1 MKADLLAGCLIFAGA
16 IALYA
21 FGGLPPLGG
30 PGGNRAAAFWPT
42 LMLGLLALLG
52 ATLAVQSFLTQTRSS
67 SVPLPTESAP
77 STVARNVCALLTY
90 MPALFLLGF
99 YVSAFAF
106 ALMLPPL
113 LGSVGWRRSALFAVA
128 LTAIVWAVFGA
139 ALRIDLPAG
148 YLVEAWRAQVGRGG

>member
-1 MKADLLAGCLIFAGA
+1 MKADLLAGCLIFTGA

-30 PGGNRAAAFWPT
+30 PGGNRVAAFWPT

-52 ATLAVQSFLTQTRSS
+52 ATLAVQSFVTQTRSS
-67 SVPLPTESAP
+67 APLPTESAP
-77 STVARNVCALLTY
+77 STAARNVGALLTY

-113 LGSVGWRRSALFAVA
+113 LGSVGWRRSALFALA
-128 LTAIVWAVFGA
+128 FTAILWAVFGA

-148 YLVEAWRAQVGRGG
+148 YLVEAWRARVGSGG